1 MDFTNKTYVLNYMK
15 FCGMLG
21 AIIGLVF
28 GIFYAFGGLIID
40 FMVSVNLLAPSTMG
54 TPGLGAG
61 TLLAFGALI
70 GMPAIFAVVSIVLG
84 MVLAGGYNLL
94 SYFKD

>member
-21 AIIGLVF
+21 AIIGLIFGVF
-28 GIFYAFGGLIID
+28 YSFGGLIID
-40 FMVSVNLLAPSTMG
+40 SMVSVNLLSPATWG
-54 TPGLGAG
+54 TSGLGAG

-70 GMPAIFAVVSIVLG
+70 GMPALFAAGSVILG
-84 MVLAGGYNLL
+84 IVLAGGYNVMN
-94 SYFKD
+94 YFKG